1 MYCSQC
7 GVEATGNSCSS
18 CGAPLQAATLP
29 ATQPTD
35 WSGIIEYEQ
44 LLRIQEIRDLIAR
57 YAAQSKRRSTGE
69 EFLQYC
75 DKAFVPLAGVSMA
88 AMASVVQPIF
98 SELGIKTGKT
108 RSQLFDKP
116 PGQILVTLLCSLA
129 RHGQHLRRV
138 RQVQDGC
145 VFEAAIPSD
154 MWSFEDGLVI
164 TVCREGSGTVVEAGT
179 IIKGQLYDWGKS
191 KRCLAALFTDLS
203 VTPAII

>member
-7 GVEATGNSCSS
+7 GVEATGNVCSS
-18 CGAPLQAATLP
+18 CGGPLQAATLP

-57 YAAQSKRRSTGE
+57 HAAQSKRRATGE

-88 AMASVVQPIF
+88 AMASVVQPMF
-98 SELGIKTGKT
+98 AELGIKTGKT
-108 RSQLFDKP
+108 RSQVFDKP
-116 PGQILVTLLCSLA
+116 PGQILVALLCSLA

-145 VFEAAIPSD
+145 VFEAAMTYRPSL
-154 MWSFEDGLVI
+154 G
-164 TVCREGSGTVVEAGT
+164 
-179 IIKGQLYDWGKS
+179 
-191 KRCLAALFTDLS
+191 
-203 VTPAII
+203 